1 MTKFIVANDPNSQ
14 ENKEKYEK
22 AQKWVF
28 LSTFVNYAMAHWT
41 RKYIIHYIFN
51 HLFICYLKGLTLT
64 SKSL

>member
-1 MTKFIVANDPNSQ
+1 MTKFIVANDPNSP

-41 RKYIIHYIFN
+41 RK
-51 HLFICYLKGLTLT
+51 
-64 SKSL
+64 